1 MGYLSENKL
10 NNNYLTI
17 IFKFNKFS
25 NFQINKTMAISAAD
39 VNKLRQMTGSGMMD
53 CKKALTEA
61 GGDFEAAIDI
71 LRKAGQK
78 VAAKRADNET
88 NEGSVLIAISAD
100 GTNGK
105 LVALACETE
114 PVSKVADFT
123 NLANA
128 LLASAVANNPAD
140 KEALLASTLAD
151 GRNAQEAMIELTGKI
166 GEKITIAGYEN
177 LTADQVV
184 SYIHSNNK
192 IGVLVAFTN
201 VQGTDVK
208 EVGKDIAMQITAM
221 KPVALDKDGVDS
233 ATIEREIEIGRD
245 QARQEGKPEAMLDKI
260 AAGRLEKFYKESTLL
275 SQQFV
280 KDGSIN
286 IKQLLEQTQKGLTI
300 SAFKRIALV

>member
-1 MGYLSENKL
+1 
-10 NNNYLTI
+10 
-17 IFKFNKFS
+17 
-25 NFQINKTMAISAAD
+25 MAISAAD

-88 NEGSVLIAISAD
+88 NEGTVLIAISAD

-105 LVALACETE
+105 LVALACETD
-114 PVSKVADFT
+114 PVSKVADFS

-128 LLASAVANNPAD
+128 LLASAVTNNVAD
-140 KEALLASTLAD
+140 KNALLASTLAD
-151 GRNAQEAMIELTGKI
+151 GRVAQEAIIELTGKI
-166 GEKITIAGYEN
+166 GEKINVAGYEN
-177 LTADQVV
+177 VTAEKVV

-201 VQGTDVK
+201 TQGIDVQ
-208 EVGKDIAMQITAM
+208 EVGRDIAMQITAM
-221 KPVALDKDGVDS
+221 KPVALDKGDVDS
-233 ATIEREIEIGRD
+233 VTIEREIEIGRD
-245 QARQEGKPEAMLDKI
+245 QARQEGKPEVMLDKI

-275 SQQFV
+275 NQQFV

-300 SAFKRIALV
+300 SSFKRIALV

>member
-1 MGYLSENKL
+1 
-10 NNNYLTI
+10 
-17 IFKFNKFS
+17 
-25 NFQINKTMAISAAD
+25 MAISAAD

-78 VAAKRADNET
+78 VAAKRADNDT
-88 NEGSVLIAISAD
+88 NEGTVLIAISAD

-128 LLASAVANNPAD
+128 LLASAVANSPVD

-151 GRNAQEAMIELTGKI
+151 GRVAQEAMIELTGKI

-221 KPVALDKDGVDS
+221 KPVALDKNDVDS

-275 SQQFV
+275 NQQFV

>member
-1 MGYLSENKL
+1 
-10 NNNYLTI
+10 
-17 IFKFNKFS
+17 
-25 NFQINKTMAISAAD
+25 MAISAAD

-88 NEGSVLIAISAD
+88 NEGAVLIAINAD

-105 LVALACETE
+105 LVALACETD
-114 PVSKVADFT
+114 PVSKVADFS

-128 LLASAVANNPAD
+128 LLASAVANDPAD

-151 GRNAQEAMIELTGKI
+151 GRVAQESIIELTGKI
-166 GEKITIAGYEN
+166 GEKINVAGYEN
-177 LTADQVV
+177 VTAEKVV

-201 VQGTDVK
+201 TQGVDVQ
-208 EVGKDIAMQITAM
+208 EVGRDIAMQITAM
-221 KPVALDKDGVDS
+221 KPVALDKGDVDS

-275 SQQFV
+275 NQQFV

>member
-1 MGYLSENKL
+1 LFYHNSE
-10 NNNYLTI
+10 
-17 IFKFNKFS
+17 FK
-25 NFQINKTMAISAAD
+25 INKTMAISAAD

-88 NEGSVLIAISAD
+88 NEGTVLIAINAD

-123 NLANA
+123 NLASA
-128 LLASAVANNPAD
+128 LLASAVANDVAD
-140 KEALLASTLAD
+140 KDALLASTLAD
-151 GRNAQEAMIELTGKI
+151 GRVAQEAMVELTGKI

-177 LTADQVV
+177 VTADQVV

-201 VQGTDVK
+201 VQGADVQ

-300 SAFKRIALV
+300 STFKRIALV